1 MNKNDLQTLADIAIL
16 GAKEAGKLISEY
28 TNRSVTVQTKPGQ
41 SQASQVVTEVDIKC
55 QNIILQHIS
64 PTCPKY
70 DIALLAEESVDD
82 KSRLEK
88 DYFWCI
94 DPLDGTLMFIEER
107 PGYSVSIALVSRSGV
122 PYIGVVYNPVENIL
136 YHAIKGSG
144 VFRNGKTWNPQL
156 SSTET
161 ESSHFETITHGGAVM
176 NACWVLENSPAC
188 FYKLPKKQE
197 GGGSLWDYAA
207 TACIFHE
214 LGAVATDIYG
224 ALLDL
229 NRSESTF
236 MNHKGVLYAS
246 NNLIAKKLSQN
257 VLSSS

>member
-1 MNKNDLQTLADIAIL
+1 MNKNDLHTLAEIAIS

-28 TNRSVTVQTKPGQ
+28 TSRSVTVQTKPGQ

-55 QNIILQHIS
+55 QNIILKHIS
-64 PTCPKY
+64 LTCPKY
-70 DIALLAEESVDD
+70 DIALLTEESADD
-82 KSRLEK
+82 KSRFKK
-88 DYFWCI
+88 DYFWCV

-122 PYIGVVYNPVENIL
+122 PYIGVVYNPMEDTL
-136 YHAIKGSG
+136 YHAIKGAG
-144 VFRNGKTWNPQL
+144 VFKNGSPWNPL
-156 SSTET
+156 AEIKDTPVKA
-161 ESSHFETITHGGAVM
+161 ITHGGAVM

-188 FYKLPKKQE
+188 FYKLPKPQE

-214 LGAVATDIYG
+214 LGAHVTDIYG
-224 ALLDL
+224 KSLDL

-246 NNLIAKKLSQN
+246 NKLIAKKLLRN
-257 VLSSS
+257 PNIL